1 MTEIDIRDELSE
13 EFERQAEWRRKKA
26 EDYPDDSRNLEAA
39 ELLDKLATSTK
50 DIDLKVLQAYRE
62 LLDGFD
68 NVEHHSEMIGE
79 IGFHSW
85 PETAEEFCR
94 EYIADRTGV

>member
-1 MTEIDIRDELSE
+1 MAETDIRLELADT
-13 EFERQAEWRRKKA
+13 FATQAEWRRSKA
-26 EDYPDDSRNLEAA
+26 DEYPDDSRNLEAA